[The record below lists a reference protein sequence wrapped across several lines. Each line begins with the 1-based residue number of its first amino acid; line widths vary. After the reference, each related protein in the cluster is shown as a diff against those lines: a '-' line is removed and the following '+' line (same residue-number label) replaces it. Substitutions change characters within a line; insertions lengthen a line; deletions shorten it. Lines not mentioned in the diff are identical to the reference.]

1 MRVFI
6 HVPKYYHL
14 MMTYLYIQ
22 LVQSMP
28 WSSLPKIDTE
38 WKRKLATDILNNLSE
53 ARFVELEVKMKRT
66 IWNLSQI
73 PYYYIYYQLWKDSLN
88 SDGHQFHQYQQNN
101 HFALKWDVGNAG
113 PGFFRTHWTNI
124 DCFQQV

>member
-1 MRVFI
+1 
-6 HVPKYYHL
+6 

-66 IWNLSQI
+66 I
-73 PYYYIYYQLWKDSLN
+73 
-88 SDGHQFHQYQQNN
+88 
-101 HFALKWDVGNAG
+101 
-113 PGFFRTHWTNI
+113 
-124 DCFQQV
+124 